1 MNNKI
6 ILSLIFSSLL
16 TLTSFKAAASQ
27 PKVNGLDYVKITP
40 QFNSDRIGKVNLN
53 DSLLA
58 HYSFDGSGDDK
69 SGNNNH
75 SLVNGTTGTKNRFG
89 HEDNAFAFK
98 NNFILTPDFSKIL
111 EDELTVTGWLYRNE
125 SSSGIEQVF
134 EALTNVWEIF
144 LETQTSSGN
153 TLEFNHSGEKKFTIR
168 SEAIPKEEWFHFA
181 TVIDNEKQAIY
192 INGELVSS
200 VSHTGSLEIT
210 TAFRIGRDYEGKI
223 QYWDGAMD
231 DFRIYGRGLNE
242 YEVEALYKDT
252 SDMID
257 LSAGLVGH
265 YPFSGDSNDHSGN
278 ENHLENHGATMVI
291 DRFGMED
298 SAYSFDGQSNYLITD
313 IENRIGDFSLSL
325 WAKAANTEQSR
336 YRSVIN
342 IHDKTPGSRDTCQ
355 IHTSGGRYP
364 TYQFFSSNPES
375 FALVTQEWQHLA
387 VTVLGNVIRFYENG
401 ERVYSQELEGGDAN
415 SFSNIIVGKNRHG
428 DRKYHGNIDDVYVY
442 NRAINDAEVA
452 RLFDGGLEDSDGD
465 GLTDAYE
472 VGRGRYKAIAGKMSW
487 EEAMQDAEAKGGHI
501 ATITSEAEWHA
512 IKDELGSI
520 PHGYYLGGT
529 DEKTEGVWE
538 WITGEAWK
546 FTKWAK
552 GEPNNVFR
560 SQYGDEDQLQTWT
573 ATEDGNRLWND
584 IYDDQNPW
592 SHGYILEFGYYS
604 NPFAKDSDGDGIDD
618 GKEVVAKTDPNN
630 PLSRPMP
637 KFTAPKSAPGAP
649 PTPDFANTINDL
661 NEKVL
666 QQSIEIQNLQE
677 DNLVLSNDKANL
689 TDQIETLNA
698 EVTDLKGKNES
709 LTAQINNLQFEH
721 DSLSHDLET
730 VTKQAEE
737 AVQMAQVP
745 FINGWV
751 YDNDRGWI
759 FTNAD
764 HYPLV
769 YTHKTDTWHYFE
781 LGSNPRYFFNFKSQ
795 QWESWDNISEEN
807 DASLANNDNL

>member
-6 ILSLIFSSLL
+6 ILPLIFSSLL
-16 TLTSFKAAASQ
+16 TLTSFKTAASQ

-40 QFNSDRIGKVNLN
+40 QFNSDQIGKVNLN

-192 INGELVSS
+192 INGEMVSS

-278 ENHLENHGATMVI
+278 ENHLENHGATMAI

-298 SAYSFDGQSNYLITD
+298 SAYSFDGQNNYLITD

-472 VGRGRYKAIAGKMSW
+472 VGRGRYKLIAGSYDWKS
-487 EEAMQDAEAKGGHI
+487 AKTDAESRGGHL
-501 ATITSEAEWHA
+501 ATITSQEEWEAVRNEVGPLPSTYW
-512 IKDELGSI
+512 
-520 PHGYYLGGT
+520 LGGT
-529 DEKTEGVWE
+529 DEKSEGVWE

-546 FTKWAK
+546 FTKWAAN
-552 GEPNNVFR
+552 EPNNL
-560 SQYGDEDQLQTWT
+560 GDEDFLQTWGPSL
-573 ATEDGNRLWND
+573 DGNRAWND
-584 IYDDQNPW
+584 NQFNENRN
-592 SHGYILEFGYYS
+592 GYILEFGYYS
-604 NPFAKDSDGDGIDD
+604 NPNSKDSDGDGIDD

-637 KFTAPKSAPGAP
+637 KFTAPKSAPGSP
-649 PTPDFANTINDL
+649 PSPDFANTINDL

-721 DSLSHDLET
+721 NSLSHDLET

-807 DASLANNDNL
+807 HASLANNDNL

>member
-6 ILSLIFSSLL
+6 ILPLIFSSLL
-16 TLTSFKAAASQ
+16 TLTSLKTAASQ

-40 QFNSDRIGKVNLN
+40 HFNSDLIGKVNLN

-58 HYSFDGSGDDK
+58 HYSFDGSGDDE

-278 ENHLENHGATMVI
+278 ENHLENHGATMAI

-342 IHDKTPGSRDTCQ
+342 IHDKTKGSRDTCQ

-472 VGRGRYKAIAGKMSW
+472 VGRGRYKLIAGSYDWKS
-487 EEAMQDAEAKGGHI
+487 AKTDAESRGGHL
-501 ATITSEAEWHA
+501 ATITSQEEWEAVRNEVGPLPSTYW
-512 IKDELGSI
+512 
-520 PHGYYLGGT
+520 LGGT
-529 DEKTEGVWE
+529 DEKSEGVWE

-546 FTKWAK
+546 FTKWAAN
-552 GEPNNVFR
+552 EPNNL
-560 SQYGDEDQLQTWT
+560 GDEDFLQTWGPSL
-573 ATEDGNRLWND
+573 DGNRAWND
-584 IYDDQNPW
+584 NQFNENRN
-592 SHGYILEFGYYS
+592 GYILEFGYYS
-604 NPFAKDSDGDGIDD
+604 NPNSKDSDGDGIDD

-649 PTPDFANTINDL
+649 PSPDFANTINDL

-759 FTNAD
+759 FTDAD

-807 DASLANNDNL
+807 DASLANKDNL